1 MSDTLRA
8 TDPAAPA
15 RRPQPG
21 GPPAPGPAQP
31 PGTRRTAGHPAL
43 RAFAGHRL
51 GMIGLAA
58 IAVLVLFCFLGP
70 LVYHT
75 DQVHANIQLT
85 NLPPGRD
92 RPLGTDSNGYDI
104 LGRLMVGG
112 QSTLEIGFAVAVLA
126 TIVGIAWG
134 AVSGYAGG
142 LADTVMMRVVDIGLA
157 IPAIFVLIYL
167 SSVFR
172 PTILLII
179 LVLSLLSWLGPAR
192 LVRGETLSLRTRDF
206 IDAVRAMGGRQ
217 TRIVA
222 RHLVPNT
229 LGTIVVSATF
239 QVADAI
245 ILLAT
250 LSFLGFGLPPPAATW
265 GGMLSQ
271 GTTYLLDGYWW
282 EVYPAGF
289 VITLT
294 VIAFN
299 LVGDAIRDSL
309 DTRLR
314 LR

>member
-1 MSDTLRA
+1 V
-8 TDPAAPA
+8 
-15 RRPQPG
+15 
-21 GPPAPGPAQP
+21 
-31 PGTRRTAGHPAL
+31 AGNSAL
-43 RAFAGHRL
+43 RTFATHRL
-51 GMIGLAA
+51 GMIGLAG
-58 IAVLVLFCFLGP
+58 IMTLVIFCFLGP
-70 LVYHT
+70 LIYHT

-85 NLPPGRD
+85 NLPPAAG
-92 RPLGTDSNGYDI
+92 RPLGTDNNGYDI

-112 QSTLEIGFAVAVLA
+112 QSTLEIGFAVAILA
-126 TIVGIAWG
+126 TIFGVVWG
-134 AVSGYAGG
+134 AVSGYTGG
-142 LADTVMMRVVDIGLA
+142 LADAVMMRIVDIGLA
-157 IPAIFVLIYL
+157 IPAIFLLIYL

-172 PTILLII
+172 PTILLVI

-192 LVRGETLSLRTRDF
+192 LVRGETLSLRTREF
-206 IDAVRAMGGRQ
+206 IEAARMMGGRR
-217 TRIVA
+217 TRIVT
-222 RHLVPNT
+222 RHLIPNT

-250 LSFLGFGLPPPAATW
+250 LSFLGFGLPPPTATW

-314 LR
+314 RR

>member
-1 MSDTLRA
+1 MSDT
-8 TDPAAPA
+8 A
-15 RRPQPG
+15 RV
-21 GPPAPGPAQP
+21 PGPVA
-31 PGTRRTAGHPAL
+31 TASARELSASGSPRSPAGPQRVAGNSAL
-43 RAFAGHRL
+43 RTFATHRL
-51 GMIGLAA
+51 GMIGLAG
-58 IAVLVLFCFLGP
+58 IMTLVIFCFLGP
-70 LVYHT
+70 LFYHT

-85 NLPPGRD
+85 NLPPAAG
-92 RPLGTDSNGYDI
+92 RPLGTDNNGYDI

-112 QSTLEIGFAVAVLA
+112 QSTLEIGFAVAILA
-126 TIVGIAWG
+126 TIFGVVWG
-134 AVSGYAGG
+134 AVSGYTGG
-142 LADTVMMRVVDIGLA
+142 LADAVMMRIVDIGLA
-157 IPAIFVLIYL
+157 IPAIFLLIYL

-172 PTILLII
+172 PTILLVI

-192 LVRGETLSLRTRDF
+192 LVRGETLSLRTREF
-206 IDAVRAMGGRQ
+206 IEAARMMGGRR
-217 TRIVA
+217 TRIVT
-222 RHLVPNT
+222 RHLIPNT

-250 LSFLGFGLPPPAATW
+250 LSFLGFGLPPPTATW

-314 LR
+314 RR

>member
-1 MSDTLRA
+1 MSD
-8 TDPAAPA
+8 AA
-15 RRPQPG
+15 RVPG
-21 GPPAPGPAQP
+21 
-31 PGTRRTAGHPAL
+31 RVAGNSAL
-43 RAFAGHRL
+43 RTFAGHRL
-51 GMIGLAA
+51 GMIGLAG
-58 IAVLVLFCFLGP
+58 IVTLVIFCFLGP
-70 LVYHT
+70 LLYHT

-85 NLPPGRD
+85 NLPPAAG
-92 RPLGTDSNGYDI
+92 RPLGTDNNGYDI

-112 QSTLEIGFAVAVLA
+112 QSTLEIGFAVAILA
-126 TIVGIAWG
+126 TIFGVVWG
-134 AVSGYAGG
+134 AVAGYTGG
-142 LADTVMMRVVDIGLA
+142 LADAVMMRIVDIGLA
-157 IPAIFVLIYL
+157 IPAIFLLIYL

-172 PTILLII
+172 PTILLVIG
-179 LVLSLLSWLGPAR
+179 VLSVLSWLGPAR
-192 LVRGETLSLRTRDF
+192 LVRGETLSLRTREF
-206 IDAVRAMGGRQ
+206 IEAVRMMGGRR
-217 TRIVA
+217 TRIVV
-222 RHLVPNT
+222 RHLIPNT

-250 LSFLGFGLPPPAATW
+250 LSFLGFGLPPPTATW

-299 LVGDAIRDSL
+299 LLGDAIRDSL

-314 LR
+314 QR

>member
-1 MSDTLRA
+1 MSDT
-8 TDPAAPA
+8 A
-15 RRPQPG
+15 RVPG
-21 GPPAPGPAQP
+21 QRVPVNS
-31 PGTRRTAGHPAL
+31 AL
-43 RAFAGHRL
+43 RAFASHRL
-51 GMIGLAA
+51 GMIGLAG
-58 IAVLVLFCFLGP
+58 IMTLVIFCFLGP
-70 LVYHT
+70 LFYHT

-85 NLPPGRD
+85 NLPPAAG
-92 RPLGTDSNGYDI
+92 RPLGTDNNGYDI

-112 QSTLEIGFAVAVLA
+112 QSTLEIGFAVAILA
-126 TIVGIAWG
+126 TIFGVVWG
-134 AVSGYAGG
+134 AVAGYTGG
-142 LADTVMMRVVDIGLA
+142 LADAVMMRIVDIGLA
-157 IPAIFVLIYL
+157 IPAIFLLIYL

-172 PTILLII
+172 PTILLVIG
-179 LVLSLLSWLGPAR
+179 VLSLLSWLGPAR
-192 LVRGETLSLRTRDF
+192 LVRGETLSLRTREF
-206 IDAVRAMGGRQ
+206 IEAVRMMGGRRA
-217 TRIVA
+217 RIVA
-222 RHLVPNT
+222 RHLIPNT

-250 LSFLGFGLPPPAATW
+250 LSFLGFGLPPPTATW

-309 DTRLR
+309 DARLR
-314 LR
+314 QR